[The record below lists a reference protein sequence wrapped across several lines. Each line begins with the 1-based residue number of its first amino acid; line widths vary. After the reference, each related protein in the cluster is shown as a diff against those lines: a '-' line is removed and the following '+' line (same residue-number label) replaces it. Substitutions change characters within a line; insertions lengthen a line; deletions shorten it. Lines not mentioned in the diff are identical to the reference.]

1 MKIMFLTLIAILGLG
16 AIAMAQKTETVTLKR
31 GQQKSAANGEII
43 LKFLSVIE
51 DSRCPTDVNCVWA
64 GNAKVEVLI
73 SNKHGGSKK
82 SVMNT
87 TTGGPLGD
95 QYNGWAIYLTSLT
108 PSPKSGKR
116 IKQRSYIATFNVT
129 RLFR

>member
-1 MKIMFLTLIAILGLG
+1 MKIMFLTLIAIVGLG
-16 AIAMAQKTETVTLKR
+16 SIAMAQKTETVTLKR

-43 LKFLSVIE
+43 LKFISVLE

-73 SNKHGGSKK
+73 SDNRGGSKK

-95 QYNGWAIYLTSLT
+95 QHNGWAIYLTSLT
-108 PSPKSGKR
+108 PSPKSGKT
-116 IKQRSYIATFNVT
+116 IKQRSYVATFKVT

>member
-1 MKIMFLTLIAILGLG
+1 MKTAFLTLIAILALATIG
-16 AIAMAQKTETVTLKR
+16 MAQKTETLTLKR
-31 GQQKSAANGEII
+31 GQQKRAANGEII
-43 LKFLSVIE
+43 LKFVSVLE

-64 GNAKVEVLI
+64 GNAKIEVII
-73 SNKHGGSKK
+73 SDKNGGSKK

-95 QYNGWAIYLTSLT
+95 QHNGWAIYLTSLT
-108 PSPKSGKR
+108 PLPKSGKST
-116 IKQRSYIATFNVT
+116 KKKSYVATFNIT